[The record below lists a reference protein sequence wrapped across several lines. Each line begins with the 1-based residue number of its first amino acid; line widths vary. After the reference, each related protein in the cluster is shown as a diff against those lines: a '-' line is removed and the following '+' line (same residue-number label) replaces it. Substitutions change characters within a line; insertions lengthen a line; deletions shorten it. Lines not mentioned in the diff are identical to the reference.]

1 MVKARWAKAC
11 FTRQGRSSERAE
23 MLAQSGLCHAKV
35 RRCWCLIELRDEPT
49 GVFDQALVDSVSAAL
64 DALGPTVKESIFL
77 LLQRRN
83 SISPDQIPKLV
94 GEFVKALQDVLGPTS
109 RVVEKLIIAG
119 LIARKQVPANIAQG
133 RSLLEVVG
141 AVRMSQISQS

>member
-1 MVKARWAKAC
+1 M
-11 FTRQGRSSERAE
+11 G
-23 MLAQSGLCHAKV
+23 
-35 RRCWCLIELRDEPT
+35 DET
-49 GVFDQALVDSVSAAL
+49 KDNFDRALVDSVSAAL

-109 RVVEKLIIAG
+109 RVIEKLIIAG

-133 RSLLEVVG
+133 RNLLEVVG
-141 AVRMSQISQS
+141 SARLSQVSQT